1 MVDWIRERLIVIV
14 VIVLGV
20 SLIGAIIYHEIK
32 YVCLRGHYETQSYF
46 DPNLKMV
53 MTHEVWVC
61 DEEMLREDYNKLNK
75 EK

>member
-1 MVDWIRERLIVIV
+1 MDWREDKWIIVIV
-14 VIVLGV
+14 LVIL
-20 SLIGAIIYHEIK
+20 SLIGLLIYHEVK